1 MMSLVAC
8 TKEENLDTSNLLG
21 LGGDT
26 WTKGAIDK
34 WIYDSVTKPYNID
47 VKYRWDPW
55 EVALDATLVPPE
67 ESKVIPA
74 MSIVKQIWIDPYNA
88 ETGSENFIKQYAPKT
103 FVLVGSPQYEFNGE
117 ILATAEGG
125 NKIVMFVINR
135 FDKNNIVEL
144 RRMLHT
150 IQHEFGHILHQNILY
165 PQEYKNITPGYTS
178 TWFNISEQDAQSQG
192 FVTSYSMDNPDDDF
206 VEMIATMLIEGRAR
220 FNELVE
226 AQNPTAQAA
235 LRRKEQIIVDYYK
248 KAWNID
254 FYSLQTRTQQALA
267 RIATPQ
273 PAPFYIGFDKI
284 YTSGLFSTAVGASFL
299 PASANF
305 LTIYNNAAAAVNALG
320 GFGLILDYIEVEFTT
335 ATIFSLKVHFLD
347 GDDPY
352 EAVFSYT
359 FTKDANN
366 TYDFTYVTED
376 SNGEFLKSA
385 VQPLLNYFANNTFK
399 VDWFLDPNVT
409 IYPRVTFTPQ
419 QTVNAAFTVLLN

>member
-1 MMSLVAC
+1 
-8 TKEENLDTSNLLG
+8 LLG

-26 WTKGAIDK
+26 WTKGTIDK
-34 WIYDSVTKPYNID
+34 WLYDTMTKPYNID

-74 MSIVKQIWIDPYNA
+74 MAIVKQIWIDPYNA
-88 ETGSENFIKQYAPKT
+88 ETGSENFIKKYAPKT

-135 FDKNNIVEL
+135 FDKNNIEEL

-150 IQHEFGHILHQNILY
+150 IQHEFAHILHQNILY
-165 PQEYKNITPGYTS
+165 PQEFKTITPGYTS
-178 TWFNISEQDAQSQG
+178 TWFNISEADAQSQG

-206 VEMIATMLIEGRAR
+206 VETVATMLIEGRAR
-220 FNELVE
+220 FNELVA
-226 AQNPTAQAA
+226 AQNPTAQSL
-235 LRRKEQIIVDYYK
+235 LRRKEQIVVDYYK

-267 RIATPQ
+267 RIAAPQ
-273 PAPFYIGFDKI
+273 PPAFYIGFDKV
-284 YTSGLFSTAVGASFL
+284 YTSGLFSTVTQGFVL
-299 PASANF
+299 PASNNF
-305 LTIYNNAAAAVNALG
+305 LTIYNNANAAINSLSTPALP
-320 GFGLILDYIEVEFTT
+320 GLTLDYIEANFTT
-335 ATIFSLKVHFLD
+335 ATIFSLKVHLI
-347 GDDPY
+347 DDDENKY

-359 FTKDANN
+359 FTKDLNN
-366 TYDFTYVTED
+366 TYDFMYVTED
-376 SNGEFLKSA
+376 ENGAFIKAA
-385 VQPLLNYFANNTFK
+385 VQPLLDYFNNNTFK

-409 IYPRVTFTPQ
+409 IFPRVTFTPQ
-419 QTVNAAFTVLLN
+419 QTVNASFTALLN